1 MTSEEQQQGSSSQT
15 SQHKRHSSSLSK
27 KQSKDTLSRRHSER
41 HQVMKIQNYVIY
53 RKTIGA
59 GSMGKV
65 KLAECLTDEHKQKVI
80 EQTDQKRL

>member
-1 MTSEEQQQGSSSQT
+1 MSVEEQQQQQQRSSSQT

-65 KLAECLTDEHKQKVI
+65 KLAECLTDEIKQKVV
-80 EQTDQKRL
+80 KPK